1 MFMREDDLPTNKYL
15 QGRITNVFPD
25 ADGKVRLLKIKTAW
39 GIIKRSMSK
48 IALLPQQIYEN

>member
-1 MFMREDDLPTNKYL
+1 MREDDLSTNKYL
-15 QGRITNVFPD
+15 GRITNVFPD
-25 ADGKVRLLKIKTAW
+25 ADGKVRVLEIKTAR